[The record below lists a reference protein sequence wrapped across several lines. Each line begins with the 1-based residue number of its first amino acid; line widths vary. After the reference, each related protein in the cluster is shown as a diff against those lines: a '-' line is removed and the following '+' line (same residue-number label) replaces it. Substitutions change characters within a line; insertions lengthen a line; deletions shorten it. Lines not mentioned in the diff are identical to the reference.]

1 MESPKVTEEPMQQM
15 RLFLKLTLLSPL
27 AMATL
32 FTAGLSAL
40 AQTATSTTTPTTTA
54 TTALKPKPTTSTD
67 LMVQEACQ
75 RQKARTA
82 KFLASGIPE
91 KFGSEEPFVFD
102 PKAPRC

>member
-1 MESPKVTEEPMQQM
+1 MQQM
-15 RLFLKLTLLSPL
+15 HASLNRLL
-27 AMATL
+27 ASSVVAAAL
-32 FTAGLSAL
+32 VIAGLPAL
-40 AQTATSTTTPTTTA
+40 AQTATTGTTASTPTA
-54 TTALKPKPTTSTD
+54 STALRTKPKPTTASD

-82 KFLASGIPE
+82 KFLQSGVPE

>member
-1 MESPKVTEEPMQQM
+1 MQQM
-15 RLFLKLTLLSPL
+15 RVFLKLTLLSPL

-40 AQTATSTTTPTTTA
+40 AQTTTSTTTPTTTA
-54 TTALKPKPTTSTD
+54 LTRPKPTTSTD